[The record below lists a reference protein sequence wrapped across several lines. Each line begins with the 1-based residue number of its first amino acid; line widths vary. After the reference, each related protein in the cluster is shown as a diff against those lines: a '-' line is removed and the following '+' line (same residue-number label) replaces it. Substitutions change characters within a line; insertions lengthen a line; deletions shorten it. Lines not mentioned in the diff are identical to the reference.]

1 MRNPAR
7 KIFFYLAMLL
17 VGAALCAVSISMVGP
32 TGDDWRWGVAGAI
45 GITLFLIGLVQMLF
59 AMLHSRGETKLRA
72 GEDVLERWSVTPEEW
87 ERFRTFDRIRGDT
100 PGTFANDL
108 TYDEERPSLPVNI
121 IVGRKSVLIGDS
133 YHVLRRGGI
142 PGMYALY
149 WLPAPADPECLE
161 FHISYPR
168 HRSPPLRMTLRFPVP
183 ERYRDEGVRVYEH
196 FIPLM
201 PTGEGIAIRN
211 PGLTIAVSL
220 AIASVG
226 ATAFAWGMWRIKAG
240 NFQEVEPLLAAI
252 FGGIFGVAALL
263 IALITAIVAR
273 RRA

>member
-1 MRNPAR
+1 MRNPVR
-7 KIFFYLAMLL
+7 KIFFYLALL
-17 VGAALCAVSISMVGP
+17 LIGAAFCALAISMVGP
-32 TGDDWRWGVAGAI
+32 TGNDWRWGVAGAI

-59 AMLHSRGETKLRA
+59 AMLHSRGEAKLRA

-87 ERFRTFDRIRGDT
+87 EKFRTFDRIRAAT

-108 TYDEERPSLPVNI
+108 AYDDDRPSLPVEI
-121 IVGRKSVLIGDS
+121 IVGRKSALIGDS

-168 HRSPPLRMTLRFPVP
+168 HRSAPVRMTLRFPVP
-183 ERYRDEGVRVYEH
+183 VRYRAEGVRVFEH

-211 PGLTIAVSL
+211 PGLTIAVAL
-220 AIASVG
+220 AVASVG
-226 ATAFAWGMWRIKAG
+226 ATAFAWGMWRINAG
-240 NFQEVEPLLAAI
+240 NFQQVERVLAAI
-252 FGGIFGVAALL
+252 IGGIVGVAALL
-263 IALITAIVAR
+263 IGLITALHAR

>member
-1 MRNPAR
+1 MRNPGR
-7 KIFFYLAMLL
+7 KIYFYLAMLL
-17 VGAALCAVSISMVGP
+17 TGAGLCALSISMVGP
-32 TGDDWRWGVAGAI
+32 PGNDWRWGLAGAT

-59 AMLHSRGETKLRA
+59 AMLHSRGEAKLRA
-72 GEDVLERWSVTPEEW
+72 GENVLERWSVTPDEW
-87 ERFRTFDRIRGDT
+87 ERFRFFDRIRAAT

-108 TYDEERPSLPVNI
+108 TYDENRQSLPVEV
-121 IVGRKSVLIGDS
+121 IVGRTSALIGDS

-183 ERYRDEGVRVYEH
+183 ARYRAEGVRVYEQ

-201 PTGEGIAIRN
+201 PSGEGIAIRK
-211 PGLTIAVSL
+211 PGLTIAVAL
-220 AIASVG
+220 AVASVG

-240 NFQEVEPLLAAI
+240 NFQEVAPVVAAI
-252 FGGIFGVAALL
+252 IGGIGGVGALL
-263 IALITAIVAR
+263 IALMTAILAR
-273 RRA
+273 RRG